1 MSVFKLPPRA
11 TQIRFLRFIAVGV
24 GSALAQVGM
33 IALLKS
39 HLRETLAFSVSWFLS
54 AALHYLANRFW
65 ALPSGRSDA
74 AKQFGEYLFALA
86 VSYAINLGAF
96 YVCRNLLGLGVEWAT
111 LWAIP
116 PSTIVVFLLLN
127 YRVFRA
133 PAERQ
138 KTG

>member
-1 MSVFKLPPRA
+1 MSIFKRPPRA
-11 TQIRFLRFIAVGV
+11 TQIRFLRFIAVGA

-65 ALPSGRSDA
+65 ALPSGRSDT
-74 AKQFGEYLFALA
+74 AKQFGEYLFALG
-86 VSYAINLGAF
+86 VSYSINLGAF
-96 YVCRNLLGLGVEWAT
+96 YFFRKVIGLSLEWAT

-116 PSTIVVFLLLN
+116 PSTLVVFLLLN

-133 PAERQ
+133 APEAQR
-138 KTG
+138 G